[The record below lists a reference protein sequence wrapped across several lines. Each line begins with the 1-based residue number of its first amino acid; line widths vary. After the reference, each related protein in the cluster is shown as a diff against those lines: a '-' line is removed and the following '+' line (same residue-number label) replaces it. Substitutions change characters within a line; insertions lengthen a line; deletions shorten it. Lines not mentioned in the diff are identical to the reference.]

1 MKIASPK
8 KDSVAVPY
16 QFQRLCHDYCICHIK
31 SDEKNA
37 FMMQRYF
44 GDGSFK
50 IDVPH

>member
-16 QFQRLCHDYCICHIK
+16 QFQRLCHDYYICHIK